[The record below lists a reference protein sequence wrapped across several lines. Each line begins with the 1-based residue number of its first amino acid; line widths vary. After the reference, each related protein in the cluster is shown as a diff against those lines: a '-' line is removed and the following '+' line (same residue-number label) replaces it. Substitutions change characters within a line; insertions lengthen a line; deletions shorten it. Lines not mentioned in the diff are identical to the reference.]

1 MPICQDYYIFTVN
14 FWFEKNCRLHLL
26 YDTLSVLYDIFH
38 RLAMQWYEVC
48 NCVSLQIVSANLF
61 VKTHKIDNTVYF
73 SLHNL
78 MDFVILRQSST
89 FFNNNDMTIFKFN
102 WFEYKS
108 YLIHWNN
115 HFTLGNLIMNHAMA
129 HAVKF
134 FYIQDCIFHNWRLR
148 WIFLISSMQSSKNY
162 TSKMHSQDL
171 TLLLKMH
178 IYATIR
184 YSLSIIV

>member
-1 MPICQDYYIFTVN
+1 MVQLTSNKQFYPSQWIKCKWSTTNLMPICQDYYIFTVN

-78 MDFVILRQSST
+78 MDFVILNRLHFLTIMIWQSLNSTDLNTNHTWYIEIIILRQE
-89 FFNNNDMTIFKFN
+89 I
-102 WFEYKS
+102 W
-108 YLIHWNN
+108 
-115 HFTLGNLIMNHAMA
+115 
-129 HAVKF
+129 
-134 FYIQDCIFHNWRLR
+134 
-148 WIFLISSMQSSKNY
+148 
-162 TSKMHSQDL
+162 
-171 TLLLKMH
+171 
-178 IYATIR
+178 
-184 YSLSIIV
+184 